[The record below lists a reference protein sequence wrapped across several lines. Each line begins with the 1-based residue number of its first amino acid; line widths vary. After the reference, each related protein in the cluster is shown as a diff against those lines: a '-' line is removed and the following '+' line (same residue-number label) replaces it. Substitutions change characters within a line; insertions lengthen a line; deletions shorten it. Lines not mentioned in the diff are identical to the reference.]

1 MDGEA
6 YLINTSYVQDDIGAW
21 HKQESERRIFVS
33 EKSMGRSEWYNAG
46 RNGFKPEIVLTTQSI
61 NYSGEEKVKYKNHL
75 YSIYRTYQKENFDEI
90 ELYLTE
96 KAENNVKEGSC

>member
-61 NYSGEEKVKYKNHL
+61 NYSGEEKVKYKNCLL
-75 YSIYRTYQKENFDEI
+75 YTSPSPRD
-90 ELYLTE
+90 TE
-96 KAENNVKEGSC
+96 RSRMPSSA